1 MPADRVD
8 WEVDYRTF
16 LGDQHTMP
24 LTSAQKKQFRS
35 IGHHLSPIVQVSENG
50 LSAGA
55 VEEVKRAL
63 ADHELIKVKLMSGE
77 RDERAAQI
85 EALIEQTRAELVQT
99 IGKIALLYRRNR
111 EGSKLSN
118 VTRFS
123 V

>member
-1 MPADRVD
+1 
-8 WEVDYRTF
+8 
-16 LGDQHTMP
+16 MP

-35 IGHHLSPIVQVSENG
+35 IGHHLLPIVQVSEHG

-55 VEEVKRAL
+55 IEEVKRAL

-85 EALIEQTRAELVQT
+85 DALIEQTRAELVQT

-111 EGSKLSN
+111 DGSKLSN